1 MLEIVQTTVVDK
13 LSTENTLVRI
23 SNFIDSIPQWCADIE
38 PHLLTIQLSEFAI
51 TAIQFC
57 TKKIL
62 FSSS

>member
-23 SNFIDSIPQWCADIE
+23 SKFIYSIPQYRADLE
-38 PHLLTIQLSEFAI
+38 SHLFTIQLSEIAI
-51 TAIQFC
+51 TAIQFRS
-57 TKKIL
+57 KKIL

>member
-23 SNFIDSIPQWCADIE
+23 SKFIHSIPQYCADIE
-38 PHLLTIQLSEFAI
+38 SHLFTIQLSEIAI
-51 TAIQFC
+51 TAIQFRS
-57 TKKIL
+57 KKIL